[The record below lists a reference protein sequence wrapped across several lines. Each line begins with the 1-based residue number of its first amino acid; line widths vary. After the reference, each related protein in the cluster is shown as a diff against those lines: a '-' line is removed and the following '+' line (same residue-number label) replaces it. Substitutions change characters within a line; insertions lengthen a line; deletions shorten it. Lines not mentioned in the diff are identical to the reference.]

1 MSGEAQTPR
10 LFVAVTVP
18 EEVKARIIMARD
30 ELRGNLPPAAAG
42 WTRPENMHLTLRFLG
57 GVEEARIESLKTSLA
72 QALVGF
78 GTIPLICERLG
89 CFPDLRYPRVV
100 WAWVYDDAERL
111 AQLQRRVAQA
121 TDAFTRE
128 PAESRFVGHITLARL
143 RQIKRPQAEVIA
155 LFVNGAIGRKFGA
168 WTASQVE
175 LIRSE
180 LSPGGSRYTTL
191 AGIDL

>member
-1 MSGEAQTPR
+1 MNGEAQTQR
-10 LFVAVTVP
+10 LFVAVPVP
-18 EEVKARIIMARD
+18 EEVKARVVVARD
-30 ELRGNLPPAAAG
+30 ELRAKLPPHAAT

-57 GVEEARIESLKTSLA
+57 NVDASKVESLAASLTRA
-72 QALVGF
+72 VSGF
-78 GTIPLICERLG
+78 GPLPLISERLG

-111 AQLQRRVAQA
+111 AQLQQRVAQA
-121 TDAFTRE
+121 TDAFTQE
-128 PAESRFVGHITLARL
+128 PAESRFVGHITLARV

-155 LFVNGAIGRKFGA
+155 SFVNGAASRKFGEWIA
-168 WTASQVE
+168 DRVE

-191 AGIDL
+191 AEAQL